1 MIKIS
6 SLRRK
11 ADPLLI
17 VSKRLPSYI
26 KKEKIKLT
34 RNSNVNKKNVKYY
47 QVPHFVQELI
57 KFTRKNKLWK
67 EQKNENIMDI
77 NNNNDHP
84 CYNNI
89 INKNKIHYV
98 NNLLNEIP
106 KNKNLLTSY
115 LICEIYGCLYKL
127 NYLKL
132 DIIFLLFSILIN
144 NTINFFNL
152 SGYVNC
158 NFKELINITK
168 YIYHFQNVCNS
179 NIQNI
184 LHKKPKLTEL
194 KIVQR
199 YLKENNKEMKNK
211 HGCYN
216 YIYNYIQKYDHIDNI
231 DILIYSLIKCKK
243 DEKGYIY
250 EKIKKKDIILDDE
263 NDITSNIRNISNM
276 SNMSNMSNISNISNM
291 SNMSNMSNISNISNM
306 SNMSNISNIFPP
318 AITNTS
324 NYNNT
329 LVDDNNDMDRLI
341 DYINSFYKLNDM
353 FNFLL
358 NKILNYFN
366 ENSVNF
372 DFHNLKLLFF
382 FISKFEKFDTNL
394 LENISN
400 RLISEIEKM
409 KTNPKLLDDE
419 ENSTNDPLEK
429 NIVNHLNHNKI
440 KRSNMYNKKM
450 RYINTFNKI
459 NSKEFLILPY
469 TIGLSMNRYFN
480 NYLIEYINIY
490 ILSLIN
496 SRVNCDIQTFI
507 YTLIGYRHIMVNFFI
522 LYNIF
527 LFKEKCFQNE
537 NLLKKYKFFLNKL
550 IHYDIQNMNQISSN
564 KIIKIKNHMMN
575 NKIKSEQEI
584 NQMNH
589 NKYIN
594 VLNLEDTKHTIN
606 HLNLDQKNISLQSV
620 KEQDLHNIYYTSSK
634 NELKINQKNIFDL
647 LIKEFHINLEKIMLI
662 NFDKNSLYQ
671 QYTSKDI
678 YHFFITYKKLF
689 QKVYNY
695 SIFLLDKHNIN
706 DMLTIYQHIKAHSLN
721 DIIINHIFIET
732 LYNKIILNSVPKK
745 N

>member
-67 EQKNENIMDI
+67 EQNNENNMDI
-77 NNNNDHP
+77 NNIHINNNNNNNDHA

-168 YIYHFQNVCNS
+168 YIYHFQKVCNS

-184 LHKKPKLTEL
+184 LHKKPNLTEL

-199 YLKENNKEMKNK
+199 YLKENNKEMKSK

-250 EKIKKKDIILDDE
+250 EKIKKKDIVLDDE
-263 NDITSNIRNISNM
+263 NDITSNIR
-276 SNMSNMSNISNISNM
+276 
-291 SNMSNMSNISNISNM
+291 NM

-329 LVDDNNDMDRLI
+329 LVDDNNEMDRLI

-440 KRSNMYNKKM
+440 KRRLNMYNKKM

-550 IHYDIQNMNQISSN
+550 IHHDIQNMNQISSN

-575 NKIKSEQEI
+575 NKIKSEEETNI
-584 NQMNH
+584 MNH

-606 HLNLDQKNISLQSV
+606 HLNLDQNISLQSV

-634 NELKINQKNIFDL
+634 NELKINQENIFDL

-721 DIIINHIFIET
+721 DIIINHVFIET